1 MVVSGVVDVIFY
13 VFTDL
18 CALPVPPT
26 VRVLMEGCKIIK
38 GSHCEG
44 FELRSDP

>member
-13 VFTDL
+13 DFTDL
-18 CALPVPPT
+18 CALPLT

-44 FELRSDP
+44 FGLRSDT